1 MMSFNSKLRSIIC
14 VILIILLIIAQPIY
28 YSYKDSNKRVSVYEV
43 EKTTNDLALTID
55 GLTLVSL
62 EKGLYIQPNYLI
74 RTSNNNQDKIKDIKL
89 IVSVDKKEIIKMYMR
104 DLLSYDYDYPTFV
117 KGVKVNDDSILNIEF
132 TYEFNGVKNEFHED
146 LRLKDYK
153 IELVE
158 Y

>member
-1 MMSFNSKLRSIIC
+1 MVSFKSKPRPIIS

-28 YSYKDSNKRVSVYEV
+28 YSYKYSNNCISVYEV
-43 EKTTNDLALTID
+43 EKTTNDLALTIE

-74 RTSNNNQDKIKDIKL
+74 RTSNNNQDKIKDIEL
-89 IVSVDKKEIIKMYMR
+89 IASVDKKEIIKMYMG
-104 DLLSYDYDYPTFV
+104 DLLSYGYDYPTYV

-132 TYEFNGVKNEFHED
+132 TYEFKGVKKEFHED
-146 LRLKDYK
+146 LRLKDYET
-153 IELVE
+153 ELVE